1 MQTAKTNE
9 VESAHRLRPRSRMA
23 ASTPFRI
30 AASQRSAASGSH
42 ASSAS
47 RLKDG
52 HLLDNGHSAAAF
64 DRNAWRPSR
73 LPPAA
78 HHGLGA
84 IGRLLDDNQLRS
96 NLARNARRPS
106 RLQPAPNPYSK
117 CSAAFSSCSMMLMLC
132 GHMASQAPH
141 WMQSLAR
148 PGTACQLYCCLANSV
163 FSV

>member
-1 MQTAKTNE
+1 MSG
-9 VESAHRLRPRSRMA
+9 VEGVHRLRPRSRMV
-23 ASTPFRI
+23 ASTPLRI
-30 AASQRSAASGSH
+30 AASRCSAASDSH

-52 HLLDNGHSAAAF
+52 HLLDNSHSAAAF
-64 DRNAWRPSR
+64 DRNTWRPSTATPSYTSR
-73 LPPAA
+73 LSGDRP
-78 HHGLGA
+78 
-84 IGRLLDDNQLRS
+84 
-96 NLARNARRPS
+96 PS
-106 RLQPAPNPYSK
+106 RRQPAPQQPRSKRSTAFSTATDLINPYSK